1 MKLLFILLLFPF
13 EAYSQFFTDS
23 ISVNENGIVTY
34 EEVVEQSGTKDQLY
48 TKAKLWIADNFKSAK
63 NVIQTDDKEEG
74 LIVIKALFNY
84 SYQHYFT
91 STKKKRKE
99 VETQTLD
106 YPENRNANF
115 TMKIF
120 LKDNKYKFLI
130 TDIELEETVG
140 RLVFSNYTWSQKHL
154 TGMKEADTSI
164 LEIKVW
170 QLDQLSE
177 KRSINK
183 AIINTMSSIK
193 AYMSKK
199 AENEF

>member
-23 ISVNENGIVTY
+23 ISVNEKGIVTY

-74 LIVIKALFNY
+74 LIVVKALFNY

-130 TDIELEETVG
+130 TDIELEESVG
-140 RLVFSNYTWSQKHL
+140 GLVFSNYTWSQKHL
-154 TGMKEADTSI
+154 TGLKEADTSI